1 MHSDIISVFTWN
13 VSHYIVSWKRLYE
26 PSTSR
31 CSLRR
36 IRPFASPA
44 ACESLSVRTGRVHAW
59 ICSSLSASFPCCLWR
74 RCWQCWREPRRTVY
88 AAKAVRHLTFCAGAV
103 LGGGGQ
109 GSMGLPNAQMLT
121 DQAKMFHTW
130 LDDYTNVIQ
139 NFRSCLFSAV
149 VTRWTWSTWLLYA
162 RPG

>member
-103 LGGGGQ
+103 LGGGDREAWASQ
-109 GSMGLPNAQMLT
+109 MPKCWLTRPKFFILGLTIIPMLYRISVV
-121 DQAKMFHTW
+121 A
-130 LDDYTNVIQ
+130 
-139 NFRSCLFSAV
+139 CLV
-149 VTRWTWSTWLLYA
+149 QW
-162 RPG
+162 